1 MFLKLN
7 INKNDE
13 SITGGDILS
22 YSFQKSYTL
31 EPHSPLI
38 HFQHEQEGATLR
50 ATEVKPK
57 LDRYIEKHCKDVDE
71 KWRIS
76 KDQQALNYKMQISL
90 IEKSEKV
97 DLGQHTNYDIFYGN
111 MGDAPKKRGV
121 IAKAKLTITCFIP
134 ELFEKIDEEIGDFF
148 IVTNFGTMQ
157 DKGFGS
163 FTVENK
169 DCTPNHICSVLK
181 REYSAKHCYMF
192 RSMSPNTFKQ
202 IKTVY
207 SLMKSGVNF
216 GAYERSL
223 LFSYMHKEYHFGNE
237 KAWLKQQGIA
247 PAIGRSTNQMDKKSY
262 YVRALLGIGDHIEFL
277 KDPHNT
283 RDKLTVT
290 ISNTDSDAIERLA
303 SPILFKVIQGT
314 VYFVTNRINKSIYGS
329 SFKFESPEG
338 SGVLKVP
345 TEEELGKNFIDEFLR
360 FCYPKINSCSQK
372 FRDIKNIIIREV

>member
-1 MFLKLN
+1 M
-7 INKNDE
+7 
-13 SITGGDILS
+13 S
-22 YSFQKSYTL
+22 YSFQKSYIL

-57 LDRYIEKHCKDVDE
+57 LDRYIWKQCKDVDE

-76 KDQQALNYKMQISL
+76 KDQKALNYKMQISL
-90 IEKSEKV
+90 IEESKVV
-97 DLGQHTNYDIFYGN
+97 DLGQHTDYDIFYGN
-111 MGDAPKKRGV
+111 MGDAPRKRGV
-121 IAKAKLTITCFIP
+121 IAKAKITITCFIP

-163 FTVENK
+163 FTVRDK
-169 DCTPNHICSVLK
+169 DYTPNHICSVLK
-181 REYSAKHCYMF
+181 RDYNVEHCYMF
-192 RSMSPNTFKQ
+192 RSTPTNTFKQ

-216 GAYERSL
+216 RAYQRSL
-223 LFSYMHKEYHFGNE
+223 LFEYMHDKYDFGNE
-237 KAWLKQQGIA
+237 KAWLKQQRIA
-247 PAIGRSTNQMDKKSY
+247 PAIGRSTNQMDEKSY

-277 KDPHNT
+277 KDLNNR

-290 ISNTDSDAIERLA
+290 ISNTNLKSDSDEIERLA
-303 SPILFKVIQGT
+303 SPILFKVIQGN
-314 VYFVTNRINKSIYGS
+314 VYFVANRINESIYGK
-329 SFKFESPEG
+329 SFKFESPKG

-345 TEEELGKNFIDEFLR
+345 TKEELGENFIDEFLR
-360 FCYPKINSCSQK
+360 FCCSKINRCSRK
-372 FRDIKNIIIREV
+372 FKDIENITIREV